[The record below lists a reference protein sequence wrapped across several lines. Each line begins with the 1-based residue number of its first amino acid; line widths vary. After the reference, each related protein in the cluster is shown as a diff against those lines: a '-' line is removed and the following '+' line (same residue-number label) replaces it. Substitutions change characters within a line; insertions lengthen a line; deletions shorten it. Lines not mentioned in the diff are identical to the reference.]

1 MERTISPPLITLIR
15 HAATA
20 LNDDGRYQGQCDR
33 DLSTRGVSQARALAR
48 RLAEQRAVFDSVW
61 ASDRRRAWR
70 TAALSLP
77 HAIVSQDAR
86 LRELDFGAFDGLT
99 YEENLARHPHRF
111 QAWLADPWH
120 VRPPA
125 GETLAELTTRI
136 EAWVAQLTPGHNV
149 LAFTHGGPIHVM
161 LARAFGVPFAEAQR
175 VPVGPCGLVRLRLN
189 TDPALL
195 TPSGPGE
202 ERPWP

>member
-1 MERTISPPLITLIR
+1 MLTLTVFR

-20 LNDDGRYQGQCDR
+20 LNDDGRYQGQRDP
-33 DLSTRGVSQARALAR
+33 DLSTRGVSQAHALAR

-70 TAALSLP
+70 TAAVALP
-77 HAIVSQDAR
+77 HAIVRQDAR
-86 LRELDFGAFDGLT
+86 LRELDFGVFDGLT
-99 YEENLARHPHRF
+99 YEENRARYPQRF
-111 QAWLADPWH
+111 PAWLADPWN
-120 VRPPA
+120 VRPPS

-136 EAWVAQLTPGHNV
+136 EAWVALLAPGQNV
-149 LAFTHGGPIHVM
+149 LAFTHRGPMRVM
-161 LARAFGVPFAEAQR
+161 LARALGMSFAEAQR

-189 TDPALL
+189 ADRALI
-195 TPSGPGE
+195 TRSGPGE